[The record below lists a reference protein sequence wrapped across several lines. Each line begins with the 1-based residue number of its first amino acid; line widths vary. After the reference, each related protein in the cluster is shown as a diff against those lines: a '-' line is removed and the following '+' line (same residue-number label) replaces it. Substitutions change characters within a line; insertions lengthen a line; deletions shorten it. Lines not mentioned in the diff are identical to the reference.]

1 MSEEKDNL
9 KSIKVYRFNNTK
21 ENWHEFALKFRVIA
35 DYRDYDDIISG
46 KEIAPS
52 EKENLEIMDEDD
64 ELTKKSKK
72 AKQSAR
78 MANRKGMR
86 DLIMA
91 TDGISLNIVQ
101 NSSSDKLPKGDLK
114 KAWGRLERRWNPKT
128 REDKVLLY
136 TKFLNYKL
144 ENVKQRPMDW
154 LAFMEKKRNELT
166 NTGHVMDDETFITH
180 LLNSLPQ
187 AEYEGVILVV
197 KERLRSKSCDV
208 AEVEQLLEDKY
219 LSMKSVKGWED
230 EEDEEDDYALFASPA
245 KKKGAKKQ
253 FKGRCGYCGEIGH
266 KAANCPDKKSKK
278 KEDSQDKSDKKETQK
293 PKKDNK
299 GKGKTDMSK
308 IKCFNCGEMGHF
320 ARNCP
325 KPRENANLA
334 RENERNSNFGNW
346 LDLGDNSVCEECA
359 MICTDVYSTDESEGM
374 IVYGDQGISS
384 ENYDEETYGDLLNTE
399 SDDEQVIKYDVAL
412 LATDSV
418 SLEKKRRRLNR
429 DIPSEAPNHLSR
441 LNEDSNTKQGL
452 TTQAEES
459 ESQEAWTMGMPSI
472 DGDISTTNSS
482 EQQRI
487 EDKNKQFLYARA
499 MHASHMIQ
507 HHMQGISERQRV
519 IDEYRAMMDAGREM
533 IPLDSDLHQSD
544 PVIIQHIM
552 QMIDTDIFWY
562 GETFRQVITELRKKA
577 LHETTMLTG
586 EKLDENA
593 YRESAM
599 MCWESLDESEP
610 TSKKRKTLCQEEATN
625 DPSDKIDD
633 DPHTQRT
640 ANKGVGSII
649 PVNDLQLGTDDDAS
663 TLATQETLAKN
674 LVYVTNIPDGKLA
687 HTDIARDSSKNSSEK
702 DGKPSSLLEKPDQL
716 IRKDTLNAYGTSKTN
731 DKREKGK
738 ERTTNTLMHSVH
750 VHLAFC
756 FYLVF
761 YFFAWGTT
769 WHTITDQLVAIAF
782 PAHST
787 HKVVALLLKQE
798 K

>member
-1 MSEEKDNL
+1 MSEEKDDL

-21 ENWHEFALKFRVIA
+21 ESWHEFALKFRVIA
-35 DYRDYDDIISG
+35 DYRGYDDIISG

-72 AKQSAR
+72 VKQSAR
-78 MANRKGMR
+78 TANRKGFR
-86 DLIMA
+86 DLVMA

-101 NSSSDKLPKGDLK
+101 NSSSDKLSKGDLK

-197 KERLRSKSCDV
+197 KERLRSRSCDV

-219 LSMKSVKGWED
+219 LSMKSVKGWE
-230 EEDEEDDYALFASPA
+230 EEEDDYALFASPA
-245 KKKGAKKQ
+245 KKKGPKKQ

-266 KAANCPDKKSKK
+266 KAVNCPDKKSKK

-334 RENERNSNFGNW
+334 RENEQNNNFGNW
-346 LDLGDNSVCEECA
+346 MDLGDNSVCEECA

-384 ENYDEETYGDLLNTE
+384 ENYDEETYRDLLNTD

-441 LNEDSNTKQGL
+441 LNEDSDTKQGL

-459 ESQEAWTMGMPSI
+459 E
-472 DGDISTTNSS
+472 
-482 EQQRI
+482 
-487 EDKNKQFLYARA
+487 
-499 MHASHMIQ
+499 
-507 HHMQGISERQRV
+507 
-519 IDEYRAMMDAGREM
+519 
-533 IPLDSDLHQSD
+533 
-544 PVIIQHIM
+544 
-552 QMIDTDIFWY
+552 
-562 GETFRQVITELRKKA
+562 
-577 LHETTMLTG
+577 
-586 EKLDENA
+586 
-593 YRESAM
+593 
-599 MCWESLDESEP
+599 
-610 TSKKRKTLCQEEATN
+610 
-625 DPSDKIDD
+625 
-633 DPHTQRT
+633 
-640 ANKGVGSII
+640 
-649 PVNDLQLGTDDDAS
+649 
-663 TLATQETLAKN
+663 
-674 LVYVTNIPDGKLA
+674 
-687 HTDIARDSSKNSSEK
+687 
-702 DGKPSSLLEKPDQL
+702 
-716 IRKDTLNAYGTSKTN
+716 
-731 DKREKGK
+731 
-738 ERTTNTLMHSVH
+738 
-750 VHLAFC
+750 
-756 FYLVF
+756 
-761 YFFAWGTT
+761 
-769 WHTITDQLVAIAF
+769 
-782 PAHST
+782 
-787 HKVVALLLKQE
+787 
-798 K
+798 